1 MTCSIYVI
9 GREQGPVKV
18 GISQKPHVR
27 AYDLQTGCP
36 YKIDLLFSAE
46 CESREQARAF
56 ETQVHAVLEDRRM
69 ASEWF
74 DVESWEAIE
83 CAETAIQIDDHFK
96 AMGWS

>member
-1 MTCSIYVI
+1 MSCSLYVI

-46 CESREQARAF
+46 FESRQQARAF
-56 ETQVHAVLEDRRM
+56 ETQVHGVLEDRRM

-74 DVESWEAIE
+74 NVEAWEAIE
-83 CAETAIQIDDHFK
+83 CAETAIQIDEYCRTQE
-96 AMGWS
+96 MP

>member
-1 MTCSIYVI
+1 MTCSLYVI

-46 CESREQARAF
+46 FQSRQQARAF
-56 ETQVHAVLEDRRM
+56 EAQIHGVLEDRRM

-74 DVESWEAIE
+74 NVEAWEAIE
-83 CAETAIQIDDHFK
+83 CAETAIQIDEYFR
-96 AMGWS
+96 AQELS

>member
-36 YKIDLLFSAE
+36 YKIDLLFAAE
-46 CESREQARAF
+46 CESRAQARAF
-56 ETQVHAVLEDRRM
+56 ESQVHGVLEGRRM

-74 DVESWEAIE
+74 DVEAWEAIE
-83 CAETAIQIDDHFK
+83 CAETAIQIDQHCK